1 MDISL
6 DTFPQTGGTTTCE
19 SLWMGVP
26 VVARVGDA
34 VFERMSYS
42 ILNNAG
48 LGDLVGRTTDEY
60 VDIAVRLAADPAR
73 IGELRR
79 TLRDRLGSSPLRDA
93 RAFSADWH
101 AMVERAMADPV
112 RK

>member
-1 MDISL
+1 M
-6 DTFPQTGGTTTCE
+6 
-19 SLWMGVP
+19 
-26 VVARVGDA
+26 
-34 VFERMSYS
+34 
-42 ILNNAG
+42 
-48 LGDLVGRTTDEY
+48 GRTTEAY
-60 VDIAVRLAADPAR
+60 VDIAVRLASDPAR